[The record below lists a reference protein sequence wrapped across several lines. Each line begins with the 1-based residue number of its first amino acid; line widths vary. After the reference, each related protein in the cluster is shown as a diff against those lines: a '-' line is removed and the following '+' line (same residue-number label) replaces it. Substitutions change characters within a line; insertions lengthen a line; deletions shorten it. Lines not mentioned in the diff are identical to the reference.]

1 MYKRQVFENEPGSGE
16 STFSDAAISD
26 NASIYGTHHIG
37 ASTLQ
42 ATEEVGDEVVRI
54 VKHYQLSGTVL
65 NCVNLAHQ
73 SAATHLLVV
82 RHADQVGV
90 LAGVLDALRANDINV
105 QEMENII
112 FQGGAAA
119 CARIQLHGSPSAET
133 LDTLRSSAQIFA
145 VSVMSIQR

>member
-1 MYKRQVFENEPGSGE
+1 MKN
-16 STFSDAAISD
+16 
-26 NASIYGTHHIG
+26 
-37 ASTLQ
+37 
-42 ATEEVGDEVVRI
+42 
-54 VKHYQLSGTVL
+54 YQRSGTVL

-90 LAGVLDALRANDINV
+90 LAGVLDALRADEINV

-112 FQGGAAA
+112 FQGGIAA
-119 CARIQLHGSPSAET
+119 CARIQLHGSPSAQT
-133 LDTLRSSAQIFA
+133 LDAIRENDQIFA